1 MEQAGK
7 EAGRR
12 ALVTGCAGFIGSHL
26 SQRLLDAGWDVAGLD
41 TFTDFYPRRTK
52 LRNLAALLDE
62 PRFTFHEV
70 DLCTGQVDDLVR
82 DADTVFHL
90 AAQAGVRGSF
100 GATFDDYV
108 RNNVVATQ
116 RLLDAM
122 VVRPGASLV
131 YASSS
136 SVYGNAERM
145 PTTEDCDRHPVSPYG
160 MTKVATEELAGVYSR
175 TYGLPTVGLRYF
187 TAYGPRQRP
196 DMAFSRFV
204 SAALRGEQLVVNGDG
219 EQARDFTYVDD
230 VVTATVAA
238 ASLRRPEARV
248 FNVGGG
254 DPVSINQV
262 LELLEAILDQRLD
275 VRYGAPQLGDARR
288 TTADA
293 SAARDELGFIAER
306 SLEAG
311 LRAQVDWT
319 LAAGDVRPPLT
330 VNAGHGAV
338 SLHTA

>member
-1 MEQAGK
+1 MKTAGK

-26 SQRLLDAGWDVAGLD
+26 SERLLADGWDVVGLD
-41 TFTDFYPRRTK
+41 TFTDFYPRAIK
-52 LRNLAALLDE
+52 LRNLQGLLDE
-62 PRFTFHEV
+62 PRFRFHEL
-70 DLCTGQVDDLVR
+70 DLCTGELDDLVEE
-82 DADTVFHL
+82 ADTVFHL

-100 GATFDDYV
+100 GTTFDDYV

-122 VVRPGASLV
+122 VVHPGASMV

-136 SVYGNAERM
+136 SVYGNAERL
-145 PTTEDCDRHPVSPYG
+145 PTTESCDRHPVSPYG

-204 SAALRGEQLVVNGDG
+204 AAALQGEELTVNGDG

-230 VVTATVAA
+230 VVAATIAA
-238 ASLRRPEARV
+238 ADLRRPEARV

-262 LELLEAILDQRLD
+262 LGLLEEILERPLD

-288 TTADA
+288 TTANA

-306 SLEAG
+306 DLEAG
-311 LRAQVDWT
+311 LRAQVDWA
-319 LAAGDVRPPLT
+319 LGIGAGRGSLT
-330 VNAGHGAV
+330 VNTGHGAV